1 MMLFISI
8 AIVII
13 VGLLSWIV
21 FMLVSI
27 ARIKKADRKKDEE
40 WQKVKQEAAIK
51 LRFILDNSPGRMDP
65 RNEAFIKFLDASW
78 QGEETNGDKKESLKS
93 KFYREIRR

>member
-13 VGLLSWIV
+13 VGLISWIL

-27 ARIKKADRKKDEE
+27 AQIKKADRKKDEE
-40 WQKVKQEAAIK
+40 WQKVKQKTAIK
-51 LRFILDNSPGRMDP
+51 LRYILDNSPGRMNP
-65 RNEAFIKFLDASW
+65 RNEAFFKFLDKSQ
-78 QGEETNGDKKESLKS
+78 QGEETNDDEKKGTK
-93 KFYREIRR
+93 R